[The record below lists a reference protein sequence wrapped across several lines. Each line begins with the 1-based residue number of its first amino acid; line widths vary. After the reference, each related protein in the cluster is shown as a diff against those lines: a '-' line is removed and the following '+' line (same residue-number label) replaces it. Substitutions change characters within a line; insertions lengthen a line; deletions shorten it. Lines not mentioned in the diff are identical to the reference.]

1 MIDITVLE
9 DIFKGLDK
17 LNVTNKKSELSLSD
31 IAIYMR
37 KNHKE
42 IKHNLP
48 ILKNNFNVRETN
60 RGVYVSLK

>member
-1 MIDITVLE
+1 MIDVTVLE

-17 LNVTNKKSELSLSD
+17 LNITNNKSELSLSD
-31 IAIYMR
+31 IAVYM
-37 KNHKE
+37 KKSNQE

-48 ILKNNFNVRETN
+48 ILKNNFNVRETK